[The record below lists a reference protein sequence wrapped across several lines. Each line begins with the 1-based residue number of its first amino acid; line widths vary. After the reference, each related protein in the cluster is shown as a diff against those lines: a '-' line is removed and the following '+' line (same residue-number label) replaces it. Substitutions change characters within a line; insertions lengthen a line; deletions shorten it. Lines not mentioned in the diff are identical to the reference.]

1 MKPEIAVAAA
11 VVDDAVALVVVGD
24 SAEPVA
30 EVVGSRLGK

>member
-1 MKPEIAVAAA
+1 MKPEIAVAAAA
-11 VVDDAVALVVVGD
+11 VVDDAVALVVGD